1 MNIFSNEVIQKS
13 EETAGNILTKKDLD
27 EERHS
32 LKKTDEN
39 VFDDFMHNVTHPFMT
54 VLRKEASKFSNSGD
68 AFVVQKRIAVLTD
81 DSDSEEWL
89 LYYNN
94 GDTWRQSG
102 NALIGKYLKELY
114 PGLYMPGMK
123 FGCKGEQLLLDKY
136 PDKFAWVRE
145 VYKKRASK
153 VRSDQRGAASDI

>member
-13 EETAGNILTKKDLD
+13 EETAGNILTKKDLG
-27 EERHS
+27 EERHNK
-32 LKKTDEN
+32 KKTDED

-54 VLRKEASKFSNSGD
+54 VLREEARKYSRSGD
-68 AFVVQKRIAVLTD
+68 AFVVQNRIAVLTD

-89 LYYNN
+89 LYHND

-114 PGLYMPGMK
+114 PGLYTPGMK
-123 FGCKGEQLLLDKY
+123 FGCKGEKLLLDKY
-136 PDKFAWVRE
+136 PDNFAWVRD

-153 VRSDQRGAASDI
+153 TRENKANMDE